1 MIARHLGTAALLL
14 GLACSPLLVS
24 APAEAG
30 DAGVQVSMSPT
41 GPFRDQLHRQLFAGT
56 GKLVPGDRVTRT
68 FYVRNDSDLVART
81 TVAVSGSG
89 PQNELADV
97 IGVSVDLGGVSS
109 SGPLETDDPDCTL
122 TTTGPNLAP
131 GAVQAVEVALELD
144 DVTGMRAAAQ
154 HASLDLLVTLTQVG
168 ETGVIETCGEQATA
182 DPVPEGGDGS
192 GTNPDSDDDHCEQ
205 GAVVTVTGTPS
216 CVPTG
221 VDAGRAREHRAHHP
235 IREQI
240 TRSAFPALLLLAVGG
255 GLVIGAWP
263 LTRRRSVEE

>member
-1 MIARHLGTAALLL
+1 MIARRLGTAALLL

-24 APAEAG
+24 SPAEAG
-30 DAGVQVSMSPT
+30 DSGVQVSMSPT

-68 FYVRNDSDLVART
+68 FYVRNDSDVVART

-89 PQNELADV
+89 KGSELADSLA
-97 IGVSVDLGGVSS
+97 VSVDLGDVSS
-109 SGPLETDDPDCTL
+109 SGSLGTDDPGCTL
-122 TTTGPNLAP
+122 TTTGTNLAP
-131 GAVQAVEVALELD
+131 GAVQAVAVALELD
-144 DVTGMRAAAQ
+144 DVTGTRAAAQ
-154 HASLDLLVTLTQVG
+154 GASLDLLVTLTQVG
-168 ETGVIETCGEQATA
+168 ESGVIETCGEQATA
-182 DPVPEGGDGS
+182 DPVPADDAPGG
-192 GTNPDSDDDHCEQ
+192 GTAPEEDRCEQ

-216 CVPTG
+216 CVPTV
-221 VDAGRAREHRAHHP
+221 VDAGQARAHP
-235 IREQI
+235 SIQERM

>member
-1 MIARHLGTAALLL
+1 MIAKYLGTAALLL

-30 DAGVQVSMSPT
+30 DSGVQVSTSPT

-68 FYVRNDSDLVART
+68 FYVRNDSDVVART
-81 TVAVSGSG
+81 TVAVSRPG
-89 PQNELADV
+89 QVNELADL
-97 IGVSVDLGGVSS
+97 IDVSVDLGAASS
-109 SGPLETDDPDCTL
+109 SGPVETDDPNCTL
-122 TTTGPNLAP
+122 TTIGPNLAP

-144 DVTGMRAAAQ
+144 DVTGTQAAAQ
-154 HASLDLLVTLTQVG
+154 RASLDFLVTLTQVK
-168 ETGVIETCGEQATA
+168 TGVIETCGEQETA
-182 DPVPEGGDGS
+182 DPHPEPDPS
-192 GTNPDSDDDHCEQ
+192 GVAESDDDRCEQ

-216 CVPTG
+216 CVPTV
-221 VDAGRAREHRAHHP
+221 VDAGQARDDREHRS
-235 IREQI
+235 IRDRI

-255 GLVIGAWP
+255 GLAIGAWP

>member
-1 MIARHLGTAALLL
+1 MIAKHLGTAALML

-30 DAGVQVSMSPT
+30 DAGVQVSTSPT

-56 GKLVPGDRVTRT
+56 GKLVPGDQATRT
-68 FYVRNDSDLVART
+68 FYVRNDSDVVART

-89 PQNELADV
+89 QQNELADS
-97 IGVSVDLGGVSS
+97 IDVSVDLSDVSS
-109 SGPLETDDPDCTL
+109 SGPLETDDPSCTL
-122 TTTGPNLAP
+122 TATGPNLAP
-131 GAVQAVEVALELD
+131 GEVQAVEVALEFD
-144 DVTGMRAAAQ
+144 DVTGTRAAAQ
-154 HASLDLLVTLTQVG
+154 RASLDLLVTLTQVG

-182 DPVPEGGDGS
+182 DPVPNDDDPGS
-192 GTNPDSDDDHCEQ
+192 DSDDDRCDQ

-216 CVPTG
+216 CVPTV
-221 VDAGRAREHRAHHP
+221 VDAGQARDHWAHHS
-235 IREQI
+235 IRDGV
-240 TRSAFPALLLLAVGG
+240 TRSAFTALLLLAVGG